1 MYKLVGTISGEVGL
15 YEFDF
20 IVTGDVR
27 RNEYVK
33 VWNSFAGW
41 ILGRVVSMIDAEK
54 KTATV
59 EIIGYKDQRGFLMQP
74 KITLS
79 RDEKVFKADH
89 AFIMDTLGLASKS
102 KSSGIHLGML
112 DGCNIPVYLRKEELI
127 QKHCSILAKTGS
139 GKSYT
144 AGVLI
149 EELLEKNVPLL
160 IIDPHGEY
168 LSLRYENM
176 SEDERKQM
184 EKFGITPR
192 GYGSKVVVYTPSN
205 FSVNPDADR
214 LFRIDGINLSV
225 NELYDFFPLSDAQ
238 LGILYQCI
246 NEIRARKEFYT
257 IEEIISGL
265 AESKSSAKWRIIHFL
280 ERIRETGILSDSPTR
295 IEELVKPGMASI
307 IDMKGAT
314 PKLQQLIVYR
324 LCKAVFEGR
333 KMGKIQPFM
342 LVIEE
347 AHNFCPERG
356 FGQAVSSNILRTIAS
371 EGRKF
376 GLGLLVISQRPA
388 RVDKN
393 VISQCNTQI
402 ILKVTNPNDI
412 KALSR
417 GLEFMSSEMVEEIK
431 RIPQGVALLSSPSIA
446 MPIMVDVRVRRS
458 EHGGRAAEASGDGS
472 TGGGDGGKQAVLK
485 HDGAGKTVEGGDESE
500 GEGEEKA
507 EGRSMLSRLL
517 FG

>member
-1 MYKLVGTISGEVGL
+1 MYKVEGTISGDVGL
-15 YEFDF
+15 HQFDF
-20 IVTGDVR
+20 IAEGTVR

-33 VWNSFAGW
+33 VWNELDGW
-41 ILGRVVSMIDAEK
+41 ILGRITSIVDVEK

-59 EIIGYKDQRGFLMQP
+59 EIIGYKDERGFLMQP
-74 KITLS
+74 KSTLS
-79 RDEKVFKADH
+79 RDEKVFKADQ
-89 AFIMDTLGLASKS
+89 AFIMDTLGLKAG
-102 KSSGIHLGML
+102 GIYLGLL
-112 DGCNIPVYLRKEELI
+112 DGRNIPVHLRKEELI

-168 LSLRYENM
+168 LSLRYENR
-176 SEDERKQM
+176 SEEERKQM
-184 EKFGITPR
+184 DKFGIAPQ
-192 GYGSKVVVYTPSN
+192 GYASKVVVYTPSN
-205 FSVNPDADR
+205 FSINQDADK

-225 NELYDFFPLSDAQ
+225 NELYDFFTLSDVQ
-238 LGILYQCI
+238 LGVLYQCI
-246 NEIRARKEFYT
+246 NEIKAQKEFYT
-257 IEEIISGL
+257 IDDIIKGI
-265 AESKSSAKWRIIHFL
+265 AESKSTAKWRMIHFL

-295 IEELVKPGMASI
+295 IEELVKAGKASI
-307 IDMKGAT
+307 IDMKGAD

-324 LCKAVFEGR
+324 LCKEVFEGR
-333 KMGKIQPFM
+333 KMGKIPPFV

-356 FGQAVSSNILRTIAS
+356 FRQAVSSNILRTIAS

-417 GLEFMSSEMVEEIK
+417 GLEFMSSEMEEEIK
-431 RIPQGVALLSSPSIA
+431 RIPQGVALLSSPSIE
-446 MPIMVDVRVRRS
+446 MPIMVDVRVRKS
-458 EHGGRAAEASGDGS
+458 EHGGRAAE
-472 TGGGDGGKQAVLK
+472 TE
-485 HDGAGKTVEGGDESE
+485 GAEKKEVVSKTDEWTA
-500 GEGEEKA
+500 EEK
-507 EGRSMLSRLL
+507 EERRGMLSRLL
-517 FG
+517 FE

>member
-1 MYKLVGTISGEVGL
+1 MYKVLGTISGDVGL
-15 YEFDF
+15 HQFDF
-20 IVTGDVR
+20 IAEGAVR

-33 VWNSFAGW
+33 VWNELDGW
-41 ILGRVVSMIDAEK
+41 ILGRITSIVDAEK
-54 KTATV
+54 KTAAV
-59 EIIGYKDQRGFLMQP
+59 EIIGYKDERGFLMQP
-74 KITLS
+74 KSTLS
-79 RDEKVFKADH
+79 RDEKVFKADQ
-89 AFIMDTLGLASKS
+89 AFIMDTLGLKTG
-102 KSSGIHLGML
+102 GIHLGLL
-112 DGCNIPVYLRKEELI
+112 DGRNIPVYLRKEELI

-168 LSLRYENM
+168 LSLRYENR
-176 SEDERKQM
+176 SEEERKQM
-184 EKFGITPR
+184 EKFGITPK
-192 GYGSKVVVYTPSN
+192 GYASKVVVYTPSN
-205 FSVNPDADR
+205 FSVNPDADK

-225 NELYDFFPLSDAQ
+225 NELYDFFTLSDAQ
-238 LGILYQCI
+238 LGVLYQCI
-246 NEIRARKEFYT
+246 NEIKAQKEFYT
-257 IEEIISGL
+257 IDDIIKGI
-265 AESKSSAKWRIIHFL
+265 AESKSTAKWRMIHFL

-295 IEELVKPGMASI
+295 IEELVKVGKTAI
-307 IDMKGAT
+307 IDMKGAE

-324 LCKAVFEGR
+324 LCKEVFEGR
-333 KMGKIQPFM
+333 KMGKIPPFM

-417 GLEFMSSEMVEEIK
+417 GLEFMSSDMEEEIK
-431 RIPQGVALLSSPSIA
+431 RIPQGVALLSSPSIE

-458 EHGGRAAEASGDGS
+458 EHGGRAAETEGAER
-472 TGGGDGGKQAVLK
+472 KEAVP
-485 HDGAGKTVEGGDESE
+485 KTDEWTA
-500 GEGEEKA
+500 EEK
-507 EGRSMLSRLL
+507 EERKSMLSRLL
-517 FG
+517 FE

>member
-1 MYKLVGTISGEVGL
+1 MYKLVGTISGDVGL
-15 YEFDF
+15 HEFDF
-20 IVTGDVR
+20 TVSGEVR

-33 VWNSFAGW
+33 VWNELDGW
-41 ILGRVVSMIDAEK
+41 ILGRVVSMVDVEG

-59 EIIGYKDQRGFLMQP
+59 EIIGYKDERGFLMQP
-74 KITLS
+74 KSTLS
-79 RDEKVFKADH
+79 RDAKVFKADQG
-89 AFIMDTLGLASKS
+89 FVMDTLGLKN
-102 KSSGIHLGML
+102 KGIHLGML
-112 DGCNIPVYLRKEELI
+112 DGRNIPVYVKRDELI

-149 EELLEKNVPLL
+149 EELLDKNVPLL

-168 LSLRYENM
+168 LSLKYENK
-176 SEDERKQM
+176 SAEERRQM
-184 EKFGITPR
+184 DKFAIAPK
-192 GYGSKVVVYTPSN
+192 GYAPQVVVYTPAN
-205 FSVNPDADR
+205 FSINPAADK

-225 NELYDFFPLSDAQ
+225 NELYDFFTLSDAQ
-238 LGILYQCI
+238 LGVLYQCI
-246 NEIRARKEFYT
+246 NEIKSRKEFYT
-257 IEEIISGL
+257 IDDIISEV
-265 AESKSSAKWRIIHFL
+265 AESKSTTKWKIIHLL
-280 ERIRETGILSDSPTR
+280 ERIRDTGILSDSPTR
-295 IEELVKPGMASI
+295 IEELVKEGKASI
-307 IDMKGAT
+307 IDMKGAE

-324 LCKAVFEGR
+324 LCKEIFEGR
-333 KMGKIQPFM
+333 KMGKIPPFM

-417 GLEFMSSEMVEEIK
+417 GLEFMSSEMEEEIK
-431 RIPQGVALLSSPSIA
+431 RIPQGVALLSSPSIE
-446 MPIMVDVRVRRS
+446 MPIMVDVRVRKS
-458 EHGGRAAEASGDGS
+458 EHGGRAAETKGPGRKAAVSK
-472 TGGGDGGKQAVLK
+472 TGEWD
-485 HDGAGKTVEGGDESE
+485 AGEADEADETDERKS
-500 GEGEEKA
+500 
-507 EGRSMLSRLL
+507 SMLARLL
-517 FG
+517 FE

>member
-1 MYKLVGTISGEVGL
+1 MYKLVGTISGDVGL
-15 YEFDF
+15 HEFDF
-20 IVTGDVR
+20 TVSSDVR

-33 VWNSFAGW
+33 VWNELDGW
-41 ILGRVVSMIDAEK
+41 ILGRVVSMVDIEE

-59 EIIGYKDQRGFLMQP
+59 EIIGYKDERGFLMQP
-74 KITLS
+74 KSTLS
-79 RDEKVFKADH
+79 RDSKIFKADQG
-89 AFIMDTLGLASKS
+89 FVMGTLGLEAK
-102 KSSGIHLGML
+102 GIHLGML
-112 DGCNIPVYLRKEELI
+112 DGRNIPVYLKKDELI

-160 IIDPHGEY
+160 IVDPHGEY
-168 LSLRYENM
+168 LSLKYENQ
-176 SEDERKQM
+176 SEEEKRQM
-184 EKFGITPR
+184 DKFGIAPK
-192 GYGSKVVVYTPSN
+192 GYAPQVEVYTPANVSI
-205 FSVNPDADR
+205 NPAADK

-225 NELYDFFPLSDAQ
+225 NELYDFFSLSDAQ
-238 LGILYQCI
+238 LGVLYQSI
-246 NEIRARKEFYT
+246 NEIKARKEFYT
-257 IEEIISGL
+257 IDDIITEV
-265 AESKSSAKWRIIHFL
+265 AASKSTTRWKIIHFL

-295 IEELVKPGMASI
+295 IEELVKEGKASI
-307 IDMKGAT
+307 IDMKGAE

-324 LCKAVFEGR
+324 LCKEVFEGR
-333 KMGKIQPFM
+333 KMGKIPPFV

-417 GLEFMSSEMVEEIK
+417 GLEFMSSEMEEEIK
-431 RIPQGVALLSSPSIA
+431 RIPQGVALLSSPSIE
-446 MPIMVDVRVRRS
+446 MPIMVDVRVRKS
-458 EHGGRAAEASGDGS
+458 EHGGRAAETRGAA
-472 TGGGDGGKQAVLK
+472 GKAAVS
-485 HDGAGKTVEGGDESE
+485 KTVEWVADDSEDADERD
-500 GEGEEKA
+500 EKKS
-507 EGRSMLSRLL
+507 SMLARLL
-517 FG
+517 FE

>member
-1 MYKLVGTISGEVGL
+1 MNKVVGTIAGEVGL

-20 IVTGDVR
+20 VVTGDVR

-33 VWNSFAGW
+33 VWNSTDGW
-41 ILGRVVSMIDAEK
+41 ILGRVVSMVDLEE

-59 EIIGYKDQRGFLMQP
+59 EIIGYKNERGFLMQP
-74 KITLS
+74 KITFS
-79 RDEKVFKADH
+79 RDEKVFKADR
-89 AFIMDTLGLASKS
+89 AFIMDTLGLGFKS

-112 DGCNIPVYLRKEELI
+112 DGQNIPVYLKKEELI

-168 LSLRYENM
+168 LSLRYENR
-176 SEDERKQM
+176 SEDEQKHM

-192 GYGSKVVVYTPSN
+192 GYASKVLVYTPSN
-205 FSVNPDADR
+205 FSVNPNADK
-214 LFRIDGINLSV
+214 LLRIDGINLSV
-225 NELYDFFPLSDAQ
+225 KELYDFFTLSDAQ

-246 NEIRARKEFYT
+246 NEIKARKEFYR

-280 ERIRETGILSDSPTR
+280 EQIRETGILSDSPTR
-295 IEELVKPGMASI
+295 IEELVKHGMASV
-307 IDMKGAT
+307 IDMKGVA
-314 PKLQQLIVYR
+314 PKLQELIAYR
-324 LCKAVFEGR
+324 LCKEVFEGR
-333 KMGKIQPFM
+333 KMGKIPPFM

-356 FGQAVSSNILRTIAS
+356 FGEAISSNILRTIAS

-376 GLGLLVISQRPA
+376 GLGLLIISQRPA

-412 KALSR
+412 KALSK
-417 GLEFMSSEMVEEIK
+417 GMEFMSSEMVEEIK
-431 RIPQGVALLSSPSIA
+431 RIPLGVALLSSPSIE

-458 EHGGRAAEASGDGS
+458 EHGGRAAETSD
-472 TGGGDGGKQAVLK
+472 
-485 HDGAGKTVEGGDESE
+485 GDEKN
-500 GEGEEKA
+500 GEDGNENETEEKA

>member
-1 MYKLVGTISGEVGL
+1 MYKVEGTISGDVGL
-15 YEFDF
+15 HQFDF
-20 IVTGDVR
+20 IAERAVR

-33 VWNSFAGW
+33 VWNELDGW
-41 ILGRVVSMIDAEK
+41 ILGRVTSIVDAAK

-59 EIIGYKDQRGFLMQP
+59 EIIGYKDERGFLMQP
-74 KITLS
+74 RSTLP
-79 RDEKVFKADH
+79 RDEKVFKADQT
-89 AFIMDTLGLASKS
+89 FIMETLGLKTG
-102 KSSGIHLGML
+102 GIHLGLL
-112 DGCNIPVYLRKEELI
+112 DGRNIPVHLRKEELI

-168 LSLRYENM
+168 LSLRYENR
-176 SEDERKQM
+176 SEEERKQM
-184 EKFGITPR
+184 EKFGIAPK
-192 GYGSKVVVYTPSN
+192 GYASKVVVYTPSN
-205 FSVNPDADR
+205 FSINPDADK

-225 NELYDFFPLSDAQ
+225 NELYDFFTLSDAQ
-238 LGILYQCI
+238 LGVLYQCI
-246 NEIRARKEFYT
+246 NEIKAQKEFYT
-257 IEEIISGL
+257 IDDIIKGI
-265 AESKSSAKWRIIHFL
+265 AESKSTAKWRMIHFL

-295 IEELVKPGMASI
+295 IEELVKGGKASI
-307 IDMKGAT
+307 IDMKGAE

-324 LCKAVFEGR
+324 LCKEVFEGR
-333 KMGKIQPFM
+333 KMGKIPPFV

-417 GLEFMSSEMVEEIK
+417 GLEFMSSEMEEEIK
-431 RIPQGVALLSSPSIA
+431 RIPQGVALLSSPSIE
-446 MPIMVDVRVRRS
+446 MPIMVDVRVRKS
-458 EHGGRAAEASGDGS
+458 EHGGRAAETEGAE
-472 TGGGDGGKQAVLK
+472 KKEAVS
-485 HDGAGKTVEGGDESE
+485 KTDEWTA
-500 GEGEEKA
+500 EEK
-507 EGRSMLSRLL
+507 EERKSMLSRLL
-517 FG
+517 FE

>member
-1 MYKLVGTISGEVGL
+1 MYKVVGTISGDVGL
-15 YEFDF
+15 HQFDF
-20 IVTGDVR
+20 IAEGAVR

-33 VWNSFAGW
+33 VWNELDGW
-41 ILGRVVSMIDAEK
+41 ILGRVASIVDVEK

-59 EIIGYKDQRGFLMQP
+59 EIIGYKDERGFLMQP
-74 KITLS
+74 KSTLS
-79 RDEKVFKADH
+79 RDEKVFKADQT
-89 AFIMDTLGLASKS
+89 FIMDTLGLKTG
-102 KSSGIHLGML
+102 GIHLGLL
-112 DGCNIPVYLRKEELI
+112 DGRNIPVHLRKEELI

-168 LSLRYENM
+168 LSLRYENR
-176 SEDERKQM
+176 SEEERKQM
-184 EKFGITPR
+184 DKFGITPK
-192 GYGSKVVVYTPSN
+192 GYASKVVVYTPSN
-205 FSVNPDADR
+205 FSINPDADK

-225 NELYDFFPLSDAQ
+225 NELYDFFTLSDAQ
-238 LGILYQCI
+238 LGVLYQCI
-246 NEIRARKEFYT
+246 NEIKAQKEFYT
-257 IEEIISGL
+257 IDDIIKGI
-265 AESKSSAKWRIIHFL
+265 AESKSTAKWRMIHFL

-295 IEELVKPGMASI
+295 IEELVKAGKTAI
-307 IDMKGAT
+307 IDMKGAE

-324 LCKAVFEGR
+324 LCKEVFEGR
-333 KMGKIQPFM
+333 KMGKIPPFM

-417 GLEFMSSEMVEEIK
+417 GLEFMSSDMEEEIK
-431 RIPQGVALLSSPSIA
+431 RIPQGVALLSSPSIE

-458 EHGGRAAEASGDGS
+458 EHGGRAAETEGAER
-472 TGGGDGGKQAVLK
+472 KEAVP
-485 HDGAGKTVEGGDESE
+485 KTDEWAA
-500 GEGEEKA
+500 EEK
-507 EGRSMLSRLL
+507 EERKSMLSRLL
-517 FG
+517 FE

>member
-1 MYKLVGTISGEVGL
+1 MYKVLGTISGDVGL
-15 YEFDF
+15 HQFDF
-20 IVTGDVR
+20 IAESAVR

-33 VWNSFAGW
+33 VWNELDGW
-41 ILGRVVSMIDAEK
+41 ILGRVTSIVDAEK
-54 KTATV
+54 KTAAV
-59 EIIGYKDQRGFLMQP
+59 EIIGYKDERGFLMQP
-74 KITLS
+74 KSTLP
-79 RDEKVFKADH
+79 RDEKVFKADQ
-89 AFIMDTLGLASKS
+89 AFIMDTLGLKTG
-102 KSSGIHLGML
+102 GIHLGLL
-112 DGCNIPVYLRKEELI
+112 DGRNIPVYLRKEELI

-168 LSLRYENM
+168 LSLRYENR
-176 SEDERKQM
+176 SEEERRQM
-184 EKFGITPR
+184 EKFGITPK
-192 GYGSKVVVYTPSN
+192 GYASQVVVYTPSN
-205 FSVNPDADR
+205 FSVNPDADK

-225 NELYDFFPLSDAQ
+225 NELYDFFTLSDAQ
-238 LGILYQCI
+238 LGVLYQCI
-246 NEIRARKEFYT
+246 NDIKAQKEFYT
-257 IEEIISGL
+257 IDDIIKGI
-265 AESKSSAKWRIIHFL
+265 AESKSTAKWRMIHFL

-295 IEELVKPGMASI
+295 IEELVKAGKTAI
-307 IDMKGAT
+307 IDMKGAE

-324 LCKAVFEGR
+324 LCKEVFEGR
-333 KMGKIQPFM
+333 KMGKIPPFM

-393 VISQCNTQI
+393 VISQCSTQI

-417 GLEFMSSEMVEEIK
+417 GLEFMSSEMEEEIK
-431 RIPQGVALLSSPSIA
+431 RIPQGVALLSSPSIE
-446 MPIMVDVRVRRS
+446 MPIMVDVRVRKS
-458 EHGGRAAEASGDGS
+458 EHGGRAAETEGVER
-472 TGGGDGGKQAVLK
+472 KEAVS
-485 HDGAGKTVEGGDESE
+485 KTEEWTA
-500 GEGEEKA
+500 EEKD
-507 EGRSMLSRLL
+507 ERRSMLSRLL
-517 FG
+517 FE

>member
-1 MYKLVGTISGEVGL
+1 MYKLVGTITGEVGL
-15 YEFDF
+15 HEFDF
-20 IVTGDVR
+20 IVTGEVR

-33 VWNSFAGW
+33 VWNEADGW
-41 ILGRVVSMIDAEK
+41 ILGRVVSIVEAEK
-54 KTATV
+54 KTATAEMV
-59 EIIGYKDQRGFLMQP
+59 GYKDERGFLMQP
-74 KITLS
+74 KNTFS
-79 RDEKVFKADH
+79 RDVKVFKADQT
-89 AFIMDTLGLASKS
+89 FIMDTLGLKS
-102 KSSGIHLGML
+102 GGINLGML
-112 DGCNIPVYLRKEELI
+112 EGRDIPVHLRKEELI

-168 LSLRYENM
+168 ITLKYENR
-176 SEDERKQM
+176 SEEERKQM
-184 EKFGITPR
+184 EKFGIAPK
-192 GYGSKVVVYTPSN
+192 GYASKVVVYTPAN
-205 FSVNPDADR
+205 FSINPAADK

-225 NELYDFFPLSDAQ
+225 NELYDLFPLSDAQ
-238 LGILYQCI
+238 LGVLYQSI
-246 NEIRARKEFYT
+246 NEIKAEKEFYT
-257 IEEIISGL
+257 IEDIIKKVS
-265 AESKSSAKWRIIHFL
+265 ESKSSAKWRIIHFL

-295 IEELVKPGMASI
+295 IEELVKVGEASI
-307 IDMKGAT
+307 IDMKGAE

-324 LCKAVFEGR
+324 ICKEVFEGR
-333 KMGKIQPFM
+333 KMGKIPPFM

-356 FGQAVSSNILRTIAS
+356 FEKAVSSNILRTIAS

-402 ILKVTNPNDI
+402 ILRVTNPNDI

-417 GLEFMSSEMVEEIK
+417 GLEFMSSEMEEEIK
-431 RIPQGVALLSSPSIA
+431 RIPQGVALLSSPSIE
-446 MPIMVDVRVRRS
+446 MPILVDVRVRRS
-458 EHGGRAAEASGDGS
+458 EHGGRAVEMEGVAKKEPKKEELAVREKE
-472 TGGGDGGKQAVLK
+472 GGK
-485 HDGAGKTVEGGDESE
+485 
-500 GEGEEKA
+500 
-507 EGRSMLSRLL
+507 SMLARLL
-517 FG
+517 FE

>member
-1 MYKLVGTISGEVGL
+1 MYKVLGTISGDVGL
-15 YEFDF
+15 HRFDF
-20 IVTGDVR
+20 IAEGAVR

-33 VWNSFAGW
+33 VWSELDGW
-41 ILGRVVSMIDAEK
+41 ILGRVTSIVDAEK

-59 EIIGYKDQRGFLMQP
+59 EIIGYKDERGFLMQP
-74 KITLS
+74 KSTLP
-79 RDEKVFKADH
+79 RDEKVFKADQ
-89 AFIMDTLGLASKS
+89 AFIMDTLGLKTG
-102 KSSGIHLGML
+102 GIYLGLL
-112 DGCNIPVYLRKEELI
+112 DGRNIPVHLRKEELI

-168 LSLRYENM
+168 LSLKYENK
-176 SEDERKQM
+176 SEEERKQM

-192 GYGSKVVVYTPSN
+192 GYASKVVVYTPSN
-205 FSVNPDADR
+205 FSVNPDADK

-225 NELYDFFPLSDAQ
+225 NELYDFFTLSDAQ
-238 LGILYQCI
+238 LGVLYQCI
-246 NEIRARKEFYT
+246 NEIKAQKEFYT
-257 IEEIISGL
+257 VEDIIRGI
-265 AESKSSAKWRIIHFL
+265 AESKSTAKWRMIHFL

-295 IEELVKPGMASI
+295 IEELVKAGKATI
-307 IDMKGAT
+307 IDMKGAE

-324 LCKAVFEGR
+324 VCKEVFEGR
-333 KMGKIQPFM
+333 KMGKIPPFL

-356 FGQAVSSNILRTIAS
+356 FGKAVSSNILRTIAS

-417 GLEFMSSEMVEEIK
+417 GLEFMSSEMEEEIK
-431 RIPQGVALLSSPSIA
+431 RIPQGVALLSSPSIE
-446 MPIMVDVRVRRS
+446 MPIMVDVRVRKS
-458 EHGGRAAEASGDGS
+458 EHGGRAAETEGAERRE
-472 TGGGDGGKQAVLK
+472 AVS
-485 HDGAGKTVEGGDESE
+485 KTDEWTA
-500 GEGEEKA
+500 EEK
-507 EGRSMLSRLL
+507 EERRSMLSRLL
-517 FG
+517 FE